1 MVRYLYGSPRNY
13 TYILRTTL
21 MLRLISVAAS
31 IVLLSMALSSSVS
44 ATVISYSLSNK
55 APGAQ
60 NPPDYGLRLDD
71 LFGTSG
77 SAGVWTFGFEGPGSN
92 VMMDVNTTAQ
102 TVRIHG
108 TVVGGRDM
116 GTVWEG
122 ATVARWE
129 LDFLYN
135 TNISVGLD
143 GYWNVPG
150 TSSGFNFGTMKL
162 IDMMGNTG
170 GGYFDSG
177 DLNDTIGLT
186 DHMGGH
192 FTASGG
198 PNGLPYVSA
207 WLSHTG
213 DFGNSTYFHTNYMD
227 FGFSAKRVPEPV
239 SLLLMGLGLLGL
251 GSLRRSAKM
260 V

>member
-1 MVRYLYGSPRNY
+1 
-13 TYILRTTL
+13 
-21 MLRLISVAAS
+21 MLRSISVLIS
-31 IVLLSMALSSSVS
+31 IMMLSMAMSTSVS

-92 VMMDVNTTAQ
+92 MMMDVNTAAQ

-116 GTVWEG
+116 GTVWESS
-122 ATVARWE
+122 TIARWE
-129 LDFLYN
+129 VDFLYD
-135 TNISVGLD
+135 TNISVAAD
-143 GYWNVPG
+143 GYWGVPG
-150 TSSGFNFGTMKL
+150 FSSGFNFGTLKL
-162 IDMMGNTG
+162 IDMMGNSG

-186 DHMGGH
+186 DHMGGD
-192 FTASGG
+192 FVASGG

-213 DFGNSTYFHTNYMD
+213 DFGNTQYFHTNYMD
-227 FGFSAKRVPEPV
+227 WGFSAERVPEPL
-239 SLLLMGLGLLGL
+239 SLVLLGMGLLGL
-251 GSLRRSAKM
+251 GGTRRLKKSA
-260 V
+260 